1 LSGGDI
7 LGWRAASSNSMEN
20 PDVNIWLQ
28 LILLPTVGALIGWL
42 TNWVAIKMLF
52 RPRKAVKVAG
62 LSLQGLIPKRRHEL
76 AQKIGEVVERE
87 LISHEDISRRVNT
100 PEFHETV
107 RAHVQKHVEVFVK
120 EKLYSVP
127 LLGNMMMMESVANRV
142 RDFIVDEIEKVLP
155 GMVEGFVSGLE
166 NKLEFRKIVTEKVEA
181 FELERLENIV
191 LSIARK
197 ELHYIEIL
205 GGVLGFAIG
214 LIQFAVIALAR

>member
-1 LSGGDI
+1 
-7 LGWRAASSNSMEN
+7 MEN

>member
-1 LSGGDI
+1 MSGGDI

>member
-1 LSGGDI
+1 
-7 LGWRAASSNSMEN
+7 MEN

-52 RPRKAVKVAG
+52 RPRNAVKVAG

-214 LIQFAVIALAR
+214 LVQFAVIALAR